1 MIEFKN
7 VNKVYDGSFPALE
20 DLTLQINDREFVF
33 VVGPSESGKSSIF
46 RLLTR
51 MEKPTAGSLVVSG
64 VDIGAMKRRKVPYY
78 RRKLGI
84 IFQDPRLF
92 PKRTVLE
99 NIALALRVVGES
111 SADVRMKS
119 LTALKMVE
127 LADVSQKTP
136 GQLSAFDQQRVALA
150 RALAGGAGIIVADEP
165 TGNLNPVQAKEFI
178 ELLMRIHSRYGKTV
192 LIFTNGKEFAEE
204 FGQRIIFLSHG
215 VVEEDRAAVRP
226 LIAESDEEESI
237 DEDSQLESESEMIS
251 DESSDDESITVYT
264 PADSDESQTAES
276 DTVQFDAL
284 ALEKGDTVQFNA
296 LALEKEDTVQF
307 NALALEKENTV
318 QFNALALEKEDTV
331 QFNALALEKENTVQ
345 FDALALEKEDAVQ
358 FDAPALEK
366 ENTVQF
372 DALFASDETEETTRD
387 DTLVNLPILSILT
400 GPAKEPEAVVD
411 ELKESETV
419 SEEIADAESAAVVEE
434 NSPAPATEVSERQ
447 KAIDAVE
454 AFVHTTTFDTAQI
467 SDSDL
472 LDAVMK
478 ILGPIGQ
485 SPVEEVHHRAFNDI
499 TVSDDWNGHAQA
511 DVADG
516 AAEQVA
522 EEDVQ

>member
-1 MIEFKN
+1 M
-7 VNKVYDGSFPALE
+7 
-20 DLTLQINDREFVF
+20 
-33 VVGPSESGKSSIF
+33 
-46 RLLTR
+46 
-51 MEKPTAGSLVVSG
+51 
-64 VDIGAMKRRKVPYY
+64 
-78 RRKLGI
+78 
-84 IFQDPRLF
+84 
-92 PKRTVLE
+92 
-99 NIALALRVVGES
+99 
-111 SADVRMKS
+111 
-119 LTALKMVE
+119 
-127 LADVSQKTP
+127 
-136 GQLSAFDQQRVALA
+136 
-150 RALAGGAGIIVADEP
+150 
-165 TGNLNPVQAKEFI
+165 
-178 ELLMRIHSRYGKTV
+178 
-192 LIFTNGKEFAEE
+192 
-204 FGQRIIFLSHG
+204 
-215 VVEEDRAAVRP
+215 
-226 LIAESDEEESI
+226 
-237 DEDSQLESESEMIS
+237 
-251 DESSDDESITVYT
+251 
-264 PADSDESQTAES
+264 
-276 DTVQFDAL
+276 
-284 ALEKGDTVQFNA
+284 
-296 LALEKEDTVQF
+296 
-307 NALALEKENTV
+307 
-318 QFNALALEKEDTV
+318 
-331 QFNALALEKENTVQ
+331 
-345 FDALALEKEDAVQ
+345 Q

-454 AFVHTTTFDTAQI
+454 AFVHTTTFDAVQI
-467 SDSDL
+467 TDGDL

-485 SPVEEVHHRAFNDI
+485 SPAEEVHHRAFNDI